1 MFREQPLASSH
12 RNHPIVEGSALSS
25 EVPLPL
31 GQNNP
36 AIGQGS
42 VNPEVPPTNPPNL
55 SRLERLERRLADV
68 SETLERFTELVMG
81 ENEYIRNR
89 LDNIVSA
96 VARDIEEMRDDI
108 EEMREGL

>member
-1 MFREQPLASSH
+1 M
-12 RNHPIVEGSALSS
+12 SS

-31 GQNNP
+31 GQKNP

-42 VNPEVPPTNPPNL
+42 VKPEVPPTNPPNL

-68 SETLERFTELVMG
+68 SETLERFTELAMG

-89 LDNIVSA
+89 LDNIV
-96 VARDIEEMRDDI
+96 
-108 EEMREGL
+108 